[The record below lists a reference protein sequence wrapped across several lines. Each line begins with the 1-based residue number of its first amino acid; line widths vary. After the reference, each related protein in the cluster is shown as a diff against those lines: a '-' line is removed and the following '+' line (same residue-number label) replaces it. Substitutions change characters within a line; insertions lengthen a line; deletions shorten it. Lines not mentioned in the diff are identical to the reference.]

1 MLGYS
6 PSSAHT
12 IREEFRGILI
22 FVAVVWMVFIAD
34 ALIPLF
40 NLNKIGLTPR
50 SLTGLTGI
58 ATMPFLHKGWGH
70 LISNSVPLVVL
81 LTLLAGSRA
90 RTSQIVT
97 SIIVLSG
104 GLLWIFGR
112 DGIHIGASCL
122 VFGLITFLVVSG
134 LLEKRLVPLLI
145 SILVGVMYGW
155 TFVKGILPFEKG
167 VSWDGHLLGGV
178 AGALVAFV
186 MAKWLLEEKD
196 TDTETPAV

>member
-167 VSWDGHLLGGV
+167 ISWDGHLLGGV

-186 MAKWLLEEKD
+186 MANGLLEEKD
-196 TDTETPAV
+196 TDMETPAV

>member
-186 MAKWLLEEKD
+186 MAEGLLEEKD

>member
-112 DGIHIGASCL
+112 DGIHIGAS
-122 VFGLITFLVVSG
+122 
-134 LLEKRLVPLLI
+134 
-145 SILVGVMYGW
+145 ILVGVMYGW

-167 VSWDGHLLGGV
+167 ISWDGHLLGGV

-186 MAKWLLEEKD
+186 MANGLLEEKD
-196 TDTETPAV
+196 TDMETPAV

>member
-155 TFVKGILPFEKG
+155 TFVKGILPFEKEI
-167 VSWDGHLLGGV
+167 SWDGHLLGGV